1 MAERTHL
8 VLLRGGQLSA
18 AVLARRSFDSEHD
31 DPSFEDDVE
40 SADSVSIGDD
50 DRFLQRFQWFERAFV
65 SFDGNDLKDRPEGR
79 SCSSE
84 DNVHTTRW
92 MPQEEVG

>member
-31 DPSFEDDVE
+31 DPSFEEDIEIVDNV
-40 SADSVSIGDD
+40 SVGDD
-50 DRFLQRFQWFERAFV
+50 DRFLHRFQWFEGSVRF
-65 SFDGNDLKDRPEGR
+65 F
-79 SCSSE
+79 
-84 DNVHTTRW
+84 
-92 MPQEEVG
+92 